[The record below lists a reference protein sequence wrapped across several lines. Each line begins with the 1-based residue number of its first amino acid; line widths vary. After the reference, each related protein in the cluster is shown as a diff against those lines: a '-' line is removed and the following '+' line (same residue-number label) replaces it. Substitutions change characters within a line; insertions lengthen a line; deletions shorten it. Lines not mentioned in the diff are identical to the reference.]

1 MRDRNIDLIDLFEV
15 LVFIV
20 WYRRD
25 ICVKFYM
32 FNSFMVYKKFVVKF
46 M

>member
-20 WYRRD
+20 WYRRG

>member
-25 ICVKFYM
+25 IGVKFYM